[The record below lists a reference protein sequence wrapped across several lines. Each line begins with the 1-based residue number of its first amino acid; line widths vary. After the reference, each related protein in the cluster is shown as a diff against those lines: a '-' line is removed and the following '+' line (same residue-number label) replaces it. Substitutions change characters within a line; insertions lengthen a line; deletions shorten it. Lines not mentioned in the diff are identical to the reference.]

1 MDLPCC
7 KSFKLA
13 TLSLKRDLL
22 ATQHL
27 IKSFAN
33 NDENIPY
40 FTTIFVILFQ
50 TFYFLTFLWKHLA
63 HSVYRVSAKKL
74 PVWAVFFST
83 WLYGKYL
90 VPSNQI
96 FWGNFD
102 YFMSK
107 LTTFNQSAVLCLCWP
122 LSALIFLSTN
132 THWTIWRNFVSVSR
146 ICQCWGLLNLKAL
159 EFHDFWPLF
168 LIPMKFDSWSKLK
181 RLIRL
186 IFQKRAKFF
195 LVTASWRNFRLK
207 IPDFKWLWTWL
218 HMELHGIWLVQ
229 FNSFCI
235 RVKKTKPFEQIRRHF
250 IRILV

>member
-132 THWTIWRNFVSVSR
+132 TQLLRAVEFAGALSFQLFAARPFSQVSKNSSKCNVSKSTFWVSWISIQNQVRSVDYTESSNFVSNHWYVSFA
-146 ICQCWGLLNLKAL
+146 ITVNGN
-159 EFHDFWPLF
+159 
-168 LIPMKFDSWSKLK
+168 
-181 RLIRL
+181 
-186 IFQKRAKFF
+186 
-195 LVTASWRNFRLK
+195 N
-207 IPDFKWLWTWL
+207 
-218 HMELHGIWLVQ
+218 
-229 FNSFCI
+229 
-235 RVKKTKPFEQIRRHF
+235 
-250 IRILV
+250 